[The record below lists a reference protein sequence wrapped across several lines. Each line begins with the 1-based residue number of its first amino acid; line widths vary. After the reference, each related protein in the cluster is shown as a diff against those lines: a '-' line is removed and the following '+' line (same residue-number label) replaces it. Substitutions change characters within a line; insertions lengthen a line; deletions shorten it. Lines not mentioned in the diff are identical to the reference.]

1 MHVSDHGGL
10 LRARDGGE
18 QQVTP
23 FELFFDLVY
32 VFAVTQLSHRLLDE
46 LTVVSTL
53 ETLLLL
59 LVVWSAWVTT
69 TWVTNWFD
77 PNQLWVRLM
86 LVTVMLASLF
96 MSVAIPEAFGERGL
110 MFALAYV
117 TIQVGRAAFA
127 FITLRDSLGVSHPL
141 SRTFQRTLFWHV
153 CSGPVR
159 SNTVSPG
166 YSTKAI
172 IFSFCSSVGISA
184 RLLFARVLL
193 LAIGRRQTASA
204 EQPLVQVGPACER
217 PLQIR
222 LVLGYHGRELILARA
237 AVLLDA
243 PERRMRVVLDNG
255 LYVLGFLLILQ
266 PGYQVERH
274 VNSSRHPCGGDKPAV
289 VHPVPFDAVHPQ
301 LLKELPVRRV
311 GARLSALK

>member
-53 ETLLLL
+53 ETLLLM
-59 LVVWSAWVTT
+59 LVVWSAWVST
-69 TWVTNWFD
+69 TWVTNWFN

-141 SRTFQRTLFWHV
+141 SRTFQRTLTWHV
-153 CSGPVR
+153 AAG
-159 SNTVSPG
+159 
-166 YSTKAI
+166 
-172 IFSFCSSVGISA
+172 
-184 RLLFARVLL
+184 VL
-193 LAIGRRQTASA
+193 
-204 EQPLVQVGPACER
+204 
-217 PLQIR
+217 
-222 LVLGYHGRELILARA
+222 
-237 AVLLDA
+237 
-243 PERRMRVVLDNG
+243 
-255 LYVLGFLLILQ
+255 
-266 PGYQVERH
+266 
-274 VNSSRHPCGGDKPAV
+274 
-289 VHPVPFDAVHPQ
+289 
-301 LLKELPVRRV
+301 
-311 GARLSALK
+311 